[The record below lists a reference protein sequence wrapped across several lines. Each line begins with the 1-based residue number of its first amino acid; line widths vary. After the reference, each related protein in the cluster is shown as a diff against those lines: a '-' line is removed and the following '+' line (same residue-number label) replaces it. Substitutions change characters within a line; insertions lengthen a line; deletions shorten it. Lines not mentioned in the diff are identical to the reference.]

1 MNNRSIIVT
10 VIGIFLL
17 VMAGFGIAKTKED
30 ESFSSYVDKDGKIT
44 RPTNFKENWTF
55 LGSWTLPNNEDDGMH
70 IVYTQP
76 GVVEEYKRN
85 GGEFPDGAVLIK
97 EVRSIKSQAMT
108 TGPKVIHAENEKL
121 WFVMVKDKKNRFP
134 DNPKWG
140 DDWGWA
146 LYYADNPSKDVSTD
160 YKKDCLGCHVPAKL
174 TDLLYVEGY
183 PVLKK

>member
-1 MNNRSIIVT
+1 MNNQSIIVT
-10 VIGIFLL
+10 VTVIFL
-17 VMAGFGIAKTKED
+17 MAIVSFNTAKTNED

-44 RPTNFKENWTF
+44 RPTDFKENWTF
-55 LGSWTLPNNEDDGMH
+55 LGSWTLPDKEEH

-76 GVVEEYKRN
+76 GVVQEYKRN

-121 WFVMVKDKKNRFP
+121 WFVMVKDAKNRFP

-140 DDWGWA
+140 DGWGWA
-146 LYYADNPSKDVSTD
+146 LFYADDPSKDVSTN
-160 YKKDCLGCHVPAKL
+160 YKADCLSCHIPAKQ
-174 TDLLYVEGY
+174 TDWIYTQGY
-183 PVLKK
+183 PVLK